1 MAGVEPT
8 PQSGI
13 SNTIAVVCD
22 KGGVGKTATTANL
35 AGQMAAGGLQVL
47 VVDLDKSG
55 SLAIPLGMIGQ
66 GDDGKGIV
74 DALAGHR
81 HTLEVV
87 EDVRDNL
94 DWVPGGTELA
104 VLMDMYYRNEH
115 LRARGGM
122 AVVFASLLAPLAAN
136 YDLVLIDTPPSNLE
150 LQEVALYAAAFAV
163 TPTNPGPQGLEGL
176 RRTAPIIRELQR
188 HRNPRLEWLGA
199 IITKQPVR
207 ATRLIRVTHEI
218 LAGSRIPVFN
228 STIRLVPALAE
239 QMETRGVLSN
249 ELAGEADAERVGLLA
264 SLRAKKEAPTGAA
277 PSWPALDR
285 KTGAQLA
292 DDYAALTRELCER
305 VGERQQALLAGAGGV
320 R

>member
-1 MAGVEPT
+1 MDGVEPT

-22 KGGVGKTATTANL
+22 KGGVGKTAVTANL
-35 AGQMAAGGLQVL
+35 AGNMAADGLKVL

-66 GDDGKGIV
+66 GDDGLGIV
-74 DALAGHR
+74 EALAGHR
-81 HTLEVV
+81 TALEVV
-87 EDVRDNL
+87 EEVRDNL

-104 VLMDMYYRNEH
+104 ALMDMYYRNSY
-115 LRARGGM
+115 LQAAGGM
-122 AVVFASLLAPLAAN
+122 PVVFARLLAQIAPN

-150 LQEVALYAAAFAV
+150 LQEVALYAAAFAL

-199 IITKQPVR
+199 IITKLPVR
-207 ATRLIRVTHEI
+207 AHRLIRETRKI
-218 LAGSRIPVFN
+218 LDGSSIHVFD

-239 QMETRGVLSN
+239 QMETRGVLSS
-249 ELAGEADAERVGLLA
+249 ELAGAADAERLGLLA
-264 SLRAKKEAPTGAA
+264 SLRAKNDTVT
-277 PSWPALDR
+277 WPALDR
-285 KTGAQLA
+285 RTGTQLA
-292 DDYAALTRELCER
+292 DDYDALTREVCQR
-305 VGERQQALLAGAGGV
+305 VGQRQMAMLAGAGGV

>member
-13 SNTIAVVCD
+13 SNVIAILSD
-22 KGGVGKTATTANL
+22 KGGVGKTSATANL
-35 AGQMAAGGLQVL
+35 AGHMAAGDLKVL

-55 SLAIPLGMIGQ
+55 SLAIPMGMIGQ

-74 DALAGHR
+74 DALAGR
-81 HTLEVV
+81 RSTLEVV
-87 EDVRDNL
+87 EEVRDNL

-104 VLMDMYYRNEH
+104 VLMDMYYRNQQ
-115 LRARGGM
+115 LQARGGM
-122 AVVFASLLAPLAAN
+122 AAVFASLLAPLAAN

-150 LQEVALYAAAFAV
+150 LQEVALYAAAFAI

-207 ATRLIRVTHEI
+207 ASRLIRVTRQI
-218 LAGSRIPVFN
+218 LASSAIPVFDA
-228 STIRLVPALAE
+228 TIRLVPALAE
-239 QMETRGVLSN
+239 QMETRGVLSH
-249 ELAGEADAERVGLLA
+249 ELAEEADSERAGLLA
-264 SLRAKKEAPTGAA
+264 SLRAKKNQDSTTL
-277 PSWPALDR
+277 SWPALDR
-285 KTGAQLA
+285 RTGSQLA
-292 DDYAALTRELCER
+292 DDYAALTRELCQQ
-305 VGERQQALLAGAGGV
+305 VGQRQKAMLAGVGGA